1 MAKLNIEVL
10 KFPTCITYIVYRVMN
25 VLFLC
30 QPRPYQYI
38 HEGSMSF
45 SKWISPGGIHFK
57 YTLFPPSRTCKLC
70 PLRKHTPK
78 CMNFGVSL
86 FQSRS
91 VFGGVLSV
99 IELISILSCLDI
111 LNFPHLSLAQ
121 HTAKITI
128 QIQGLACTCLNC
140 SRIFTKLKVT
150 MPRANRTGE
159 GRIRFT
165 DDTAVLVLGGADV
178 EVRAEHLS
186 AVNATK
192 TNESSDDTQ
201 KGHRRRLKK
210 MIEWWMTE
218 YPDYFVVGTRASSP
232 QEMCDP
238 MKFFHTCDRDIVYDG
253 LRVDMVTA
261 YMAATKKRM
270 LMGLVRRC
278 TRLHIYER
286 FMMPYS
292 SVREP

>member
-1 MAKLNIEVL
+1 
-10 KFPTCITYIVYRVMN
+10 
-25 VLFLC
+25 
-30 QPRPYQYI
+30 
-38 HEGSMSF
+38 
-45 SKWISPGGIHFK
+45 
-57 YTLFPPSRTCKLC
+57 
-70 PLRKHTPK
+70 
-78 CMNFGVSL
+78 
-86 FQSRS
+86 
-91 VFGGVLSV
+91 
-99 IELISILSCLDI
+99 
-111 LNFPHLSLAQ
+111 
-121 HTAKITI
+121 
-128 QIQGLACTCLNC
+128 
-140 SRIFTKLKVT
+140 

-218 YPDYFVVGTRASSP
+218 YPDYFDVGTHALSP

-238 MKFFHTCDRDIVYDG
+238 MKFFHTYDRDIVYDG

-278 TRLHIYER
+278 TRLHIYKR

>member
-1 MAKLNIEVL
+1 M
-10 KFPTCITYIVYRVMN
+10 T
-25 VLFLC
+25 
-30 QPRPYQYI
+30 
-38 HEGSMSF
+38 
-45 SKWISPGGIHFK
+45 
-57 YTLFPPSRTCKLC
+57 
-70 PLRKHTPK
+70 
-78 CMNFGVSL
+78 FGVDL

-99 IELISILSCLDI
+99 NELLSILSYLEI
-111 LNFPHLSLAQ
+111 LNFPHLSVAQ
-121 HTAKITI
+121 HTAKIRI
-128 QIQGLACTCLNC
+128 QIHGLACTWLNC
-140 SRIFTKLKVT
+140 SRIFTKLKIT
-150 MPRANRTGE
+150 MPRANRTGG
-159 GRIRFT
+159 GRIRVT
-165 DDTAVLVLGGADV
+165 DNTAVVLGADV

-218 YPDYFVVGTRASSP
+218 YPDYFVVGTRALSP
-232 QEMCDP
+232 QELCDP
-238 MKFFHTCDRDIVYDG
+238 MKFFHTCDRDIMYDG

-278 TRLHIYER
+278 TRLHIYKR